1 MQIHDSSFKL
11 HSAGG
16 NSATFLIHDIDES
29 GDPRYYGYSN
39 SDGSWVI
46 QEYNEGNGTFRYQS
60 GKRNYSTN
68 WTNKASLSYDYLSE
82 VV

>member
-1 MQIHDSSFKL
+1 MEIQDNVFKL

-16 NSATFLIHDIDES
+16 NTASFLPHDIDES
-29 GDPRYYGYSN
+29 GDPKYYGYTN

-46 QEYNEGNGTFRYQS
+46 QRYNEASGQLRYAG
-60 GKRNYSTN
+60 GKRNYATN
-68 WTNKASLSYDYLSE
+68 WTNKASLSYGYISE